1 MICRRCGAVLVEAEG
16 PGAFWDCASCDGRFR
31 LTGDGELVERWLGA
45 LSLVLYRVQ
54 FSPDPRPRATSD
66 AAQVVA
72 ELSRPELEA
81 QLTQLVDEIQSE
93 LDQPTQRVG
102 DILDLQADEDVLR
115 EYLALVA
122 DEIRGILDRSRP

>member
-1 MICRRCGAVLVEAEG
+1 M
-16 PGAFWDCASCDGRFR
+16 
-31 LTGDGELVERWLGA
+31 
-45 LSLVLYRVQ
+45 
-54 FSPDPRPRATSD
+54 
-66 AAQVVA
+66 
-72 ELSRPELEA
+72 SRPELEA